1 MRAWPTAS
9 GRKRTLTQI
18 CRLLTPISEEATGFA
33 RGHLSVERLLEIT
46 FRIVAPPVAPVALLL
61 HCAAEITNRPR
72 PMLSATTTQATVVVT
87 DIETIAYW
95 RVTFR
100 QWDSWRRAW
109 QEPFTLNCI
118 RGRTGAAQI
127 LQGHRMKS
135 SVTLSLAESVWI
147 RRTFFGGRPGPAKQK
162 NRHDQ
167 DDDGDN
173 AECYVHVRFSC
184 FLFLFRAPL
193 LYPRRHKFA
202 RSTDKSRA
210 P

>member
-1 MRAWPTAS
+1 MQAS
-9 GRKRTLTQI
+9 DPDKGRG
-18 CRLLTPISEEATGFA
+18 TGFA
-33 RGHLSVERLLEIT
+33 RGHFAIERLRELII
-46 FRIVAPPVAPVALLL
+46 RVVVPPVAPVALLL
-61 HCAAEITNRPR
+61 HCAIEATNRPR
-72 PMLSATTTQATVVVT
+72 PALSASTTQATVIVT
-87 DIETIAYW
+87 DIETIAFW
-95 RVTFR
+95 RVTFW

-135 SVTLSLAESVWI
+135 SVTLYLAESVWI

-173 AECYVHVRFSC
+173 AECYVYVRFSC
-184 FLFLFRAPL
+184 VLFLFLVPC
-193 LYPRRHKFA
+193 HH
-202 RSTDKSRA
+202 
-210 P
+210 